1 MIPPEKNDP
10 SPDEQDSF
18 LNEKGLLFNPLI
30 DRRSFL
36 KGMAGV
42 LGVSALGVGKGY
54 ANTGKNEIV
63 LEKVPVNIPNL
74 PTAFRGFKIAQ
85 LSDLH
90 SSPLVSID
98 HLRAAAKIAAKE
110 NPDLVVLTGD
120 FIGHKMR
127 AHRAEIHEFDKQ
139 YVDNIV
145 EAFSILNPSQ
155 GIFSVLGNHDFWS
168 GPEATQYII
177 DAFSNGMGA
186 RWLRNARVEL
196 QRGTDSIQLI
206 GVDDLWQNSFSLR
219 KAFRNVDPDQT
230 RILLSHNPEVNEE
243 FQWNPGLSAELI
255 LSGHTH
261 GGQVVL
267 PFIGPPFL
275 PGIRNQKFIGGL
287 VHENGRQTYVTRGI
301 GHLVVPL
308 RFNCPPEVTLIE
320 LL

>member
-1 MIPPEKNDP
+1 MDSPEKK
-10 SPDEQDSF
+10 DS
-18 LNEKGLLFNPLI
+18 LHIGSEEKTRAKSLFYNPLI

-54 ANTGKNEIV
+54 ANTDKNEIV
-63 LEKVPVNIPNL
+63 LERIPVKIPNL
-74 PTAFRGFKIAQ
+74 PEAFRGFKIAQ

-90 SSPLVSID
+90 SSPLVAME
-98 HLRAAAKIAAKE
+98 HLRAAANLAASE

-120 FIGHKMR
+120 YIGHKMR
-127 AHRAEIHEFDKQ
+127 TYLAETHEFDRE

-145 EAFSILNPSQ
+145 HAFSVLNPPH

-177 DAFSNGMGA
+177 EKFSEGMGA
-186 RWLRNARVEL
+186 RWLRNDRVEL
-196 QRGTDSIQLI
+196 QQGKDSIQLI
-206 GVDDLWQNSFSLR
+206 GVDDLWQDSFSLR
-219 KAFRNVDPDQT
+219 TAYKKVDPGRT

-261 GGQVVL
+261 GGQIVL

-275 PGIRNQKFIGGL
+275 PGINNKKFIGGL
-287 VHENGRQTYVTRGI
+287 VEEKGIQTYVTRGI

-308 RFNCPPEVTLIE
+308 RFNCPPEVSLIE
-320 LL
+320 LI

>member
-1 MIPPEKNDP
+1 MDSPEK
-10 SPDEQDSF
+10 SDSGHIGP
-18 LNEKGLLFNPLI
+18 ERKARGKGLFYNPLI

-54 ANTGKNEIV
+54 ANTDKNEIV
-63 LEKVPVNIPNL
+63 LERVAVTIPNL
-74 PTAFRGFKIAQ
+74 PEAFRGFKIAQ

-90 SSPLVSID
+90 SSPLVTRE
-98 HLRAAAKIAAKE
+98 HLRAAANLAANE

-120 FIGHKMR
+120 YIGHKMR
-127 AHRAEIHEFDKQ
+127 THLAETHEFDRE

-145 EAFSILNPSQ
+145 QALSGLNPPH

-168 GPEATQYII
+168 GPDATQYII
-177 DAFSNGMGA
+177 ERFSEGMGA
-186 RWLRNARVEL
+186 RWLRNDSVEL
-196 QRGTDSIQLI
+196 QQGRDRIQLI
-206 GVDDLWQNSFSLR
+206 GVDDLWQDSFSLR
-219 KAFRNVDPDQT
+219 TAYKKVDPERT
-230 RILLSHNPEVNEE
+230 RILLSHNPDVNEE
-243 FQWNPGLSAELI
+243 FQWSPGLSAELI

-275 PGIRNQKFIGGL
+275 PGINNKKFIGGL
-287 VHENGRQTYVTRGI
+287 VKEKEIQTYVTRGI

-308 RFNCPPEVTLIE
+308 RFNCPPEVSLIE
-320 LL
+320 LI

>member
-1 MIPPEKNDP
+1 MDSKEKDDP
-10 SPDEQDSF
+10 QS
-18 LNEKGLLFNPLI
+18 NEPCEESGAKELLFNPLI
-30 DRRSFL
+30 DRRAFI

-42 LGVSALGVGKGY
+42 LGVSALGIGKGY
-54 ANTGKNEIV
+54 ANTDKNEIV
-63 LEKVPVNIPNL
+63 VEKVPVKISNL
-74 PTAFRGFKIAQ
+74 PKAFKGFKIAQ

-90 SSPLVSID
+90 SSPLVSVN
-98 HLRAAAKIAAKE
+98 HLKAAAILAKKE

-120 FIGHKMR
+120 FIGHKIR
-127 AHRAEIHEFDKQ
+127 THRREIHEFDKQ

-145 EAFSILNPSQ
+145 EALSVLKPAH

-168 GPEATQYII
+168 GPEATQYLI
-177 DAFSNGMGA
+177 DRFSKGLGA
-186 RWLRNARVEL
+186 QWLRNDRVEL
-196 QRGTDSIQLI
+196 QRGRDSIQLI
-206 GVDDLWQNSFSLR
+206 GVDDLWQDSFSLR
-219 KAFRNVDPDQT
+219 KAYRKVDHGRT

-275 PGIRNQKFIGGL
+275 PGIRNKKYIAGL
-287 VHENGRQTYVTRGI
+287 VEEKGRQTYVTRGI

-308 RFNCPPEVTLIE
+308 RFNCPPEVSLIE
-320 LL
+320 LV

>member
-1 MIPPEKNDP
+1 MIPPDKNDP
-10 SPDEQDSF
+10 LFNKQD
-18 LNEKGLLFNPLI
+18 LPTDEKGFLFNPLI

-54 ANTGKNEIV
+54 ANTDKNEIV
-63 LEKVPVNIPNL
+63 VERVPVIIPNL
-74 PTAFRGFKIAQ
+74 PNAFRGYKIAQ

-98 HLRAAAKIAAKE
+98 HLRAAANLAAKE

-127 AHRAEIHEFDKQ
+127 TYLAEYHEFDAQ
-139 YVDNIV
+139 FVDNIV
-145 EAFSILNPSQ
+145 DAFSVLNPPQ

-177 DAFSNGMGA
+177 DAFSKGMGA

-196 QRGTDSIQLI
+196 QRGSDSIQLI

-219 KAFRNVDPDQT
+219 KAFRYVDPEQT

-275 PGIRNQKFIGGL
+275 PGIRNKKFIGGL
-287 VHENGRQTYVTRGI
+287 VEDNGRQTYVTRGI

-320 LL
+320 LM